1 MRSFPLKP
9 IGKTVITR
17 VVEAALVMT
26 GFQQQLDKQMG
37 DLKEFVEKAPMMD
50 ELSSS
55 KTDFWREYGI
65 QEYNPDEL
73 VTKKGMTVLHKMRH
87 DDQIKAVSATKK
99 YARLSTPWKIHP
111 ASESVEDGKIAQ
123 FVRFNL
129 ENMEGSL
136 NADLL
141 EILTAMDFGYS
152 ITEKVWKIINK
163 GEFKGKIGLKAL
175 KTRRPDNFDFD
186 VDEHDNLKPNGVVQ
200 GLRAGTAKYFPKE
213 KFIIYSHGKE
223 FDNFYGSSD
232 LRAVYRSYWSKDIL
246 IRFWNMWLERFPAP
260 FIIGWYP
267 EGTSSTRRTNLLNIL
282 KRLQIATAAIL
293 PDNLEVEIKEMKDV
307 GHAVFKEAITF
318 HNTSM
323 ARGILCPDLIGYT
336 ETTGPGSYAL
346 GKKHFD
352 VFLFVL
358 EQLGKELEETV
369 MLEQLIKQLVDYNY
383 DVDLYPQFK
392 FETLREEDMEARAK
406 IVDILIKAGLID
418 PTESWVRDYLSLP
431 AKGQKFSE
439 FEEYG
444 THQSKDVITITS
456 DVPDPKDLDD
466 DEDDKEDI
474 QEALDKLKK
483 DSNLVSAG
491 RSGLGWGFI
500 SGGKE
505 EDAYRALTE
514 YEEAAGYDPITFAQ
528 DQEEWLVISRNAMSE
543 GVLGMLDSIVD
554 QVRRLKVLNGD
565 PNYRDIEKIQLNPR
579 VIRDAVFHA
588 LLEGYFRGKADA
600 LSEVETA
607 LGHKVKF
614 EAANFAADDFLTRP
628 PKESLKRW
636 LKKVP
641 VKPGEFK
648 AMTDRQRAR
657 AFSIAGIIEKDV
669 LSSMQEILQKAMTPP
684 AWTLDQFNQV
694 LHERSIEYTGSAY
707 RRDRTGE
714 LITAYHAETILRTNY
729 SEVYNLGRKALY
741 EDPDVRDFVPA
752 YQFSAI
758 LDSRTRPNH
767 ADMDGRVFERG
778 DPIWARWWPP
788 VGYNCRCTVIPVT
801 SNQEYSVSTSPD
813 ANPDPGFG
821 GVMDEPTFKRT
832 PRQARKP
839 LPIPEVWSPVITD
852 HGTKKIDQFPTDT
865 VLDEYRNMEWKHF
878 SIDGQTDVFIEVDPN
893 WFPQGY
899 LAPEVKADI
908 LNSVMQGRLKTI
920 TDAMQALPVEDRYLA
935 KEILVMDKKSPFK
948 SHSPT
953 VAGWAEYGRGRIA
966 LVRGYGAFL
975 KGKGIIIHE
984 VGHLKAERMFGSTSI
999 TGVAVSPIPETYRR
1013 ALGDVKFKKVHK
1025 QYLFSKGWVDGLTQS
1040 QKNVSWYGTFKADPD
1055 GSKGPNEAFSEAY
1068 SKYYSIGKV
1077 TEAGSATKIHEFA
1090 DDWFRKNM
1098 SAPQPPSKRGNSKW
1112 LLNLEE
1118 EVI

>member
-1 MRSFPLKP
+1 MRMRSFPLKP
-9 IGKTVITR
+9 IGKTVVTR

-26 GFQQQLDKQMG
+26 GFQQQLNKQMS

-73 VTKKGMTVLHKMRH
+73 VTKKGMAVLHKMRH

-123 FVRFNL
+123 FVRYNL
-129 ENMEGSL
+129 VNMDGSL

-152 ITEKVWKIINK
+152 ITEKVWKVIEK

-186 VDEHDNLKPNGVVQ
+186 VDEHDNLKPNGIVQ

-383 DVDLYPQFK
+383 DVSSYPQFK

-406 IVDILIKAGLID
+406 IIDILIKAGLVD
-418 PTESWVRDYLSLP
+418 PTEVWVRDYLSLP

-439 FEEYG
+439 YEEYG
-444 THQSKDVITITS
+444 IHQSEDVITLTG
-456 DVPDPKDLDD
+456 DALDQKDLDD
-466 DEDDKEDI
+466 NEPKDDDREEI
-474 QEALDKLKK
+474 QEALDKLRK

-514 YEEAAGYDPITFAQ
+514 YEEAAGYDPIAFAQ
-528 DQEEWLVISRNAMSE
+528 NQEEWLVISRNAMSE

-554 QVRRLKVLNGD
+554 QVRRLKILNGD

-607 LGHKVKF
+607 LGQKVKF
-614 EAANFAADDFLTRP
+614 EVANFAADDFLTRP

-636 LKKVP
+636 MKKVP
-641 VKPGEFK
+641 VKSGEFK

-669 LSSMQEILQKAMTPP
+669 LSSMQEILQKAITPP

-694 LHERSIEYTGSAY
+694 LHERNIEYTGSAY

-758 LDSRTRPNH
+758 LDSRVRPNH
-767 ADMDGRVFERG
+767 ANMDGRVFERG

-788 VGYNCRCTVIPVT
+788 VGFNCRCTVIPVT
-801 SNQEYSVSTSPD
+801 SNQEYSVSTPPD
-813 ANPDPGFG
+813 SNPDPGFG

-852 HGTKKIDQFPTDT
+852 HGTTDAKLFPDLDVDHESNKLRWQHYT
-865 VLDEYRNMEWKHF
+865 V
-878 SIDGQTDVFIEVDPN
+878 DGETDVFIEINPDWISKELSPELRAE
-893 WFPQGY
+893 Y
-899 LAPEVKADI
+899 LNDMLAKRMETV
-908 LNSVMQGRLKTI
+908 
-920 TDAMQALPVEDRYLA
+920 TDALQALPAEDRYLA
-935 KEILVMDKKSPFK
+935 KEIVILEGYSPYT
-948 SHSPT
+948 SHSPLT
-953 VAGWAEYGRGRIA
+953 AGYSTFQNKRIG
-966 LVRGYGAFL
+966 VISGYGAIS
-975 KGKGIIIHE
+975 KGKGIILHE
-984 VGHLKAERMFGSTSI
+984 YGHLKINETFGIHVIEVAAKMFKTP
-999 TGVAVSPIPETYRR
+999 AFPRPELAKEWTD
-1013 ALGDVKFKKVHK
+1013 GIIQSKK
-1025 QYLFSKGWVDGLTQS
+1025 
-1040 QKNVSWYGTFKADPD
+1040 NISWYGTFERDAD
-1055 GSKGPNEAFSEAY
+1055 GSGGPTEAFCEAY

-1077 TEAGSATKIHEFA
+1077 TEVGSATKVHKFA

-1098 SAPQPPSKRGNSKW
+1098 PAPQPPNKRGNSKW